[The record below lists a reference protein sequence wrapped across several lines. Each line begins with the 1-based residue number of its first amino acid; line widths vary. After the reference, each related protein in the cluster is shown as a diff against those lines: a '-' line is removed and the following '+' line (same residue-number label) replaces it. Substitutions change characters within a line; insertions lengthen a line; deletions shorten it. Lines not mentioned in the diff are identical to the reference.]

1 MPTTG
6 ALGSGTAFAPTP
18 VLPKATTESGGGVVA
33 RRPAGGAVTPS
44 EANAS
49 SGSTAAGHRPARV
62 TPCTR

>member
-6 ALGSGTAFAPTP
+6 ALGSATAFAPTP

-33 RRPAGGAVTPS
+33 GAAARRRVTPR
-44 EANAS
+44 EASAS
-49 SGSTAAGHRPARV
+49 SGSTAAGHRPAGV